1 TASLGNNG
9 PTPEGS
15 ATSIDFTNQLDPSTA
30 DTNAGFHYAYSCS
43 NGDLSGATYAGS
55 GTSAS
60 TSCTFDDGPSTH
72 TVKARI
78 IDKDGGFSQY
88 QTVVSVTN
96 VDPTASAPSPQSSN
110 EGENH
115 SFNLGSFSDP
125 GSDSPWA
132 VSVDW
137 GDGSALTTYQI
148 TGTGAAVNVA
158 IGPKSHTYAD
168 GPNDFT
174 VHVTVTDK
182 DLGSDTKTFA
192 VHVNNVAP
200 TVTYTSAPAT
210 ADEGQTKTYNY
221 SVSDP
226 GVLDTFSVDD
236 GYPTCGDFG

>member
-1 TASLGNNG
+1 VDPTASLGNNG

-96 VDPTASAPSPQSSN
+96 VDPTASPPSPHN
-110 EGENH
+110 THEGETH
-115 SFNLGSFSDP
+115 SFDAAHLLDP
-125 GSDSPWA
+125 R
-132 VSVDW
+132 
-137 GDGSALTTYQI
+137 
-148 TGTGAAVNVA
+148 
-158 IGPKSHTYAD
+158 
-168 GPNDFT
+168 
-174 VHVTVTDK
+174 
-182 DLGSDTKTFA
+182 
-192 VHVNNVAP
+192 
-200 TVTYTSAPAT
+200 PAT
-210 ADEGQTKTYNY
+210 PRDVPFY
-221 SVSDP
+221 
-226 GVLDTFSVDD
+226 LDGGPPRT
-236 GYPTCGDFG
+236 P